1 MSGKD
6 LFDDLY
12 FDFYEDIHFDALT
25 YVNKIIK
32 KNRDEIYIDNFEIG
46 NNETYLDWYKV
57 N

>member
-12 FDFYEDIHFDALT
+12 FDFYEDIHFDALM

-32 KNRDEIYIDNFEIG
+32 RIEMKYM
-46 NNETYLDWYKV
+46 
-57 N
+57 